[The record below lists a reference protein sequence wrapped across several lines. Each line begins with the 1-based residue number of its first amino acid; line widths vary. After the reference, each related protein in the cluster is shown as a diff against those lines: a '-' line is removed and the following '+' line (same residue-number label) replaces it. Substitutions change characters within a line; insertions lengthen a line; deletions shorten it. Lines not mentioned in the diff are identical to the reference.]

1 MRLYLQLI
9 LFIITLLFPALVFS
23 ECAQY
28 QIIDHGDSVEA
39 VCVGA
44 PLSESEKRALSVV
57 ESQQR
62 QAEVAR
68 EKSYA
73 QQEIDRNAEELKLRK
88 SREALVIQ
96 EREEKQRKEGEDR
109 LRRAQKDLED
119 SQDRLKRSW
128 R

>member
-1 MRLYLQLI
+1 MRLYMQPI
-9 LFIITLLFPALVFS
+9 LFIIMSLFPALVFS

-28 QIIDHGDSVEA
+28 QIIDHGDRVEA
-39 VCVGA
+39 ICVGA
-44 PLSESEKRALSVV
+44 PLSESEKRALSVADG
-57 ESQQR
+57 QYR
-62 QAEVAR
+62 QNEVAR

-96 EREEKQRKEGEDR
+96 EREEKQRKESEER

>member
-1 MRLYLQLI
+1 MKLSLQST
-9 LFIITLLFPALVFS
+9 LFVIIMMLPVLVYA

-28 QIIDHGDSVEA
+28 QIIDHGDRVEA
-39 VCVGA
+39 ICVGA
-44 PLSESEKRALSVV
+44 PLSEAEKKALSVADG
-57 ESQQR
+57 QYR
-62 QAEVAR
+62 QNEVAR

-73 QQEIDRNAEELKLRK
+73 QQEIDRNSEELKLRK

-96 EREEKQRKEGEDR
+96 EREEKQRKESEER